1 MTTQIISMLLLNK
14 PLFEIAA
21 YIADT
26 CPNATSSHI
35 AMLIGMAQDWLKTE
49 LQ

>member
-1 MTTQIISMLLLNK
+1 MTNHIIAMLLMHK
-14 PLFEIAA
+14 PLYEVAA

-35 AMLIGMAQDWLKTE
+35 AMLIGMAQDWIKTE
-49 LQ
+49 LS